1 MVRVNGIMAIGN
13 YFRLVNP
20 VRNSSG
26 ALAAP
31 AVLAHRRGRQAL
43 AQRVISNRVRELG
56 DDDG

>member
-1 MVRVNGIMAIGN
+1 MDPRLPAVN
-13 YFRLVNP
+13 L

-43 AQRVISNRVRELG
+43 TQRVKPRRNYSKTYPKIFEISQ
-56 DDDG
+56 